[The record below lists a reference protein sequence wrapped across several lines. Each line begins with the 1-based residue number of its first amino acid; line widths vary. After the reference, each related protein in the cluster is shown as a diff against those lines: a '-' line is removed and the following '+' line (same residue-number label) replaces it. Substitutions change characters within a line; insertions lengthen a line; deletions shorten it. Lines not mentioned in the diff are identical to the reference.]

1 MVRCTSH
8 RGCHSNL
15 MKPGR
20 MGPGIPGIHSVICDD
35 EEEELPSGCAALLV
49 PEVAETAV
57 VPVSDE
63 IKGKVPAFYVSLR
76 PRLAASVDIA
86 NKVSAPVFR
95 NWRHRAA
102 APRHRRSHVPQT
114 RSGKITHRALVAI
127 SNGQDSGDVTTLAN
141 PEVVDMI
148 KGLAK

>member
-95 NWRHRAA
+95 NWRHRA
-102 APRHRRSHVPQT
+102 
-114 RSGKITHRALVAI
+114 LVAI